1 MSSPQRPVPPLTHCL
16 LRSRAYCSDECESL
30 DLTSPSIST
39 ASSAQPSPFLHSTS
53 NAPANLA
60 EVPALLPSALGRP
73 LDTRRTHRVRHSES
87 SSSNSSTSWSALED
101 DVDYDEDGVP
111 QVLYGANTDD
121 EYYAMNPDYLSPDPS
136 KLSPSFATF
145 QRQNASSL
153 AYVRRPSTT
162 NNRSTVPTLHRRTSS
177 GSTPGSAMS
186 SSVPQECPTED
197 DMSDV
202 PSVPASS
209 SSIRSGRR
217 SGRRSEGM
225 ATPATED
232 SEREKE
238 DTVTGK
244 KRRNRASLPAYFS
257 LLVSTSSTPRS
268 HKGPSA
274 LSMLSRSLQSSSSPP
289 TPRIAHPVVDTTTAF
304 ALPQPARVSRAQP
317 PSTDAVPRGRSKR
330 RDPDRRSSS
339 SRRSPSRSPR
349 PRAQAHQSVQAR
361 ARLDSMEKVA
371 DWVAHSPVVAA
382 GVRAAR
388 QLAQRRNS
396 SPPPLPKFEK
406 MHLRDSGIEFDSG
419 YVNSAVEEDE
429 DEVEVAVEHDRRG
442 RRRPNE
448 VDRLPTGVER
458 NAPGYGG
465 GRTGLLSRERGRP
478 ANVKR

>member
-1 MSSPQRPVPPLTHCL
+1 M
-16 LRSRAYCSDECESL
+16 
-30 DLTSPSIST
+30 
-39 ASSAQPSPFLHSTS
+39 
-53 NAPANLA
+53 
-60 EVPALLPSALGRP
+60 
-73 LDTRRTHRVRHSES
+73 RHSES

-101 DVDYDEDGVP
+101 DVDYDEEGIP

-136 KLSPSFATF
+136 KLSPSFATL

-153 AYVRRPSTT
+153 AYIRRPSTT
-162 NNRSTVPTLHRRTSS
+162 NNRSTIPTLHRRTSS
-177 GSTPGSAMS
+177 VSTPSSTGMS
-186 SSVPQECPTED
+186 PSVPYDYED
-197 DMSDV
+197 DMSDA
-202 PSVPASS
+202 PSIPAAPSS
-209 SSIRSGRR
+209 SASIRSGRR
-217 SGRRSEGM
+217 HGRKSEEM
-225 ATPATED
+225 AAPANDD

-257 LLVSTSSTPRS
+257 LLVSTSTTPRS

-304 ALPQPARVSRAQP
+304 ALPQSARVSRVQP
-317 PSTDAVPRGRSKR
+317 PIADAVPRGRSRR
-330 RDPDRRSSS
+330 RDPDGRSSS

-349 PRAQAHQSVQAR
+349 PRAHAHQSAQAR

-388 QLAQRRNS
+388 HLAQRRNS

-406 MHLRDSGIEFDSG
+406 MHLRDSGVEFDSG
-419 YVNSAVEEDE
+419 YMNSAVEEDE
-429 DEVEVAVEHDRRG
+429 EEAPETRRG
-442 RRRPNE
+442 RRRADE
-448 VDRLPTGVER
+448 LDRAPTGVGR
-458 NAPGYGG
+458 NAPGYGS
-465 GRTGLLSRERGRP
+465 GRSGLVSRERGR
-478 ANVKR
+478 AAVVKR